1 MKKFAR
7 CALVLILVT
16 LIGTIAGYFY
26 ESSHIVPLYTS
37 TAKLVIT
44 PGTSYEPSIRAENG
58 GFRDD
63 FVDVFKSDSVIK
75 AAKEDAKTDEDIA
88 KYLTVVSKPNSN
100 IIELTVTY
108 KDQNTAKRYVD
119 AVAGNANLIQ
129 QIVPIALVMISS
141 EGDISNQSFKPE
153 LMNKTIRIGE
163 ITAGVTAAILL
174 VLMLAIAAFKPKT
187 EEASK
192 GNPSKKRSSKKRSPR
207 NKLSSDKDE
216 DDKDEASD
224 GIQDEAQ
231 SDQTLEEQIDKSKNI
246 ADVIG
251 MLEKGDKTEDKTEG
265 SQTPAPHETESDAEI
280 NAFEELEP
288 EDNKNKKKKRERK
301 GLFGRRKNT
310 EYAVNPMLLLS
321 EEEVAQLQAKQRE
334 EERAKA
340 ESGKDAEEA
349 AKAEEAKKAEDSATE
364 ADTEDESEAETSDEK
379 PESKLS
385 KLGKFKGFFKKKFKE
400 DEITEADIEKAR
412 EAENLRME
420 ESRKAEEAEA
430 IQAQEKIKQ
439 AEEKVAE
446 VSDNVLND
454 TTDEA
459 LKLAAQ
465 KLAAEALVKA
475 EAERIAAENLA
486 KAQRQKEEEARALEE
501 KRALEAKQAEE
512 AARLAAE
519 QEAREIEEAK
529 RKADEALRLASEQ
542 EEKARKEEERKLKE
556 EAELKALREAVGSIK
571 SSSELLGMIL
581 K

>member
-301 GLFGRRKNT
+301 GLFD
-310 EYAVNPMLLLS
+310 AVKTLS
-321 EEEVAQLQAKQRE
+321 MQ
-334 EERAKA
+334 
-340 ESGKDAEEA
+340 
-349 AKAEEAKKAEDSATE
+349 
-364 ADTEDESEAETSDEK
+364 
-379 PESKLS
+379 
-385 KLGKFKGFFKKKFKE
+385 
-400 DEITEADIEKAR
+400 
-412 EAENLRME
+412 
-420 ESRKAEEAEA
+420 
-430 IQAQEKIKQ
+430 
-439 AEEKVAE
+439 
-446 VSDNVLND
+446 
-454 TTDEA
+454 
-459 LKLAAQ
+459 
-465 KLAAEALVKA
+465 
-475 EAERIAAENLA
+475 
-486 KAQRQKEEEARALEE
+486 
-501 KRALEAKQAEE
+501 
-512 AARLAAE
+512 
-519 QEAREIEEAK
+519 
-529 RKADEALRLASEQ
+529 
-542 EEKARKEEERKLKE
+542 
-556 EAELKALREAVGSIK
+556 
-571 SSSELLGMIL
+571 
-581 K
+581 